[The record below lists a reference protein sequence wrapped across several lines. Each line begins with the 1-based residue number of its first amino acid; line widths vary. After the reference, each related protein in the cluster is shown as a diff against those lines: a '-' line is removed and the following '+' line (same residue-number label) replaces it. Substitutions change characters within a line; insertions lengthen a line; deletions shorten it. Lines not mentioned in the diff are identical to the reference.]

1 MIPLKHRTR
10 RALRPWGWAL
20 LALASCASVQ
30 AATLTIAC
38 GSSGTELELCKKHAD
53 DWARKTGN
61 TVKTFSPPNN
71 PTEALALYRQLFAA
85 KASEVDVLLIDTIWP
100 GIIKDHLIDLK
111 PYTRGAE
118 AEHFPAVLAN
128 NVIGGRL
135 LAMPWYVDAG
145 LLYYRS
151 DLLKKYKRPV
161 PETWEDFAETARIV
175 QAGERAAG
183 QGDFQGFVFQAKAYE
198 GLSCNALEW
207 VASYGGSL
215 IDADGKIT
223 VNNPLTAKALN
234 VAASWIGTIAP
245 QGVLNYAE
253 EDSRGVFQNGKAL
266 FMRNWPYAYALSQK
280 PDSPVRGKV
289 GVAVLPK
296 GGPDGRHAAT
306 LGGWHLGVTKY
317 SANPALAADL
327 VMYMTG
333 PEVQKD
339 RAIKGSFNPTRPA
352 LYDDKEI
359 NAANPFMASLRDVF
373 TSAVTRPSTPAG
385 LKYPAVSQAFWD
397 ATHNVLSREQTGE
410 DAARRLEAKLTLVR
424 RFKW

>member
-1 MIPLKHRTR
+1 MKTSVKTSIL
-10 RALRPWGWAL
+10 WAGLVWLGL
-20 LALASCASVQ
+20 LPCAAM
-30 AATLTIAC
+30 AATVTIAC
-38 GSSGTELELCKKHAD
+38 GSSGTDLELCKKHAD
-53 DWARKTGN
+53 AWARKTGN

-85 KASEVDVLLIDTIWP
+85 KSTDIDVLLIDTVWP
-100 GIIKDHLIDLK
+100 GIIKDHLADLK
-111 PYTRGAE
+111 PYSRGAE

-128 NVIGGRL
+128 NVIDGKL

-151 DLLKKYKRPV
+151 DLLKKHGRKV
-161 PETWEDFAETARIV
+161 PETWEEFADTARAI
-175 QAGERAAG
+175 QTAERAAG
-183 QGDFQGFVFQAKAYE
+183 VTDFQGFVFQAKAYE

-215 IDADGKIT
+215 VDADGRIS
-223 VNNPLTAKALN
+223 VNSPQTAKALN
-234 VAASWIGTIAP
+234 MAASWIGSISP
-245 QGVLNYAE
+245 QGVLNYGE

-280 PDSPVRGKV
+280 DDSPVRGKV

-296 GGPDGRHAAT
+296 GGADGRHAAT

-317 SANPALAADL
+317 SANPAIAADL
-327 VMYMTG
+327 VLYMTSAA
-333 PEVQKD
+333 VQKD

-352 LYDDKEI
+352 LYDDRDI
-359 NAANPFMASLRDVF
+359 NAANPFMAGLRDVF
-373 TSAVTRPSTPAG
+373 VGAVTRPSTVAG

-410 DAARRLEAKLTLVR
+410 EAVRRLEAKLTLVR